1 MYEVFDRFCKVPT
14 WDTPHALDEERFRA
28 ALSEVVHLAGF
39 SPAEMGRYIKLNHV
53 EPIWPKTVAQLEL
66 TIARKRALLA
76 HWLSDVNT
84 LPGAPHTRRSP
95 AAVTVSVDHLR
106 ASLEK
111 LDEMLEAMAFAELKA
126 RGAAA

>member
-53 EPIWPKTVAQLEL
+53 EPIWPKTVAQH
-66 TIARKRALLA
+66 KALA
-76 HWLSDVNT
+76 GCRDSV
-84 LPGAPHTRRSP
+84 RRSF
-95 AAVTVSVDHLR
+95 TR
-106 ASLEK
+106 K
-111 LDEMLEAMAFAELKA
+111 FRKA
-126 RGAAA
+126 R